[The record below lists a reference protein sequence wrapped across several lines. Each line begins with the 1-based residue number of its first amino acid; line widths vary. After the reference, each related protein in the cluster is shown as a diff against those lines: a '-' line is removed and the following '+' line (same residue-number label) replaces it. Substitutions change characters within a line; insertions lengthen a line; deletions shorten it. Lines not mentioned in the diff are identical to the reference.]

1 MDLNKDLESS
11 FNLYFWIASLT
22 SFALIS
28 FGYATWSGQV
38 VVYGIIGVC
47 IAIPMKFVAFTIK
60 RKLDKEVKDLV

>member
-1 MDLNKDLESS
+1 MDINKDLESS

-22 SFALIS
+22 SFALIG

-60 RKLDKEVKDLV
+60 RKLDKEAKDLV